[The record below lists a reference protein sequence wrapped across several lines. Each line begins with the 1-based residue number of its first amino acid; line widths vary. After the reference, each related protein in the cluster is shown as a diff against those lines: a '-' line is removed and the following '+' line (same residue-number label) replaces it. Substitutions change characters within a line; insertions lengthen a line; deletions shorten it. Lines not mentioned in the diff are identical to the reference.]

1 MDNIIAESE
10 TTMINSLNFG
20 LPETAQYITDRR
32 HVNYF
37 PSGSNVYNPK
47 AGNKQIRFHISGEDN
62 TYIDLSSI
70 RLFANLQNTDGT
82 RSHFLRPL
90 GNLSSFFSRYRCTVG
105 GQQVQDIIEY
115 NRHCELYNSFK
126 SQDARDM
133 DDLEGGANPR
143 WDDDWRHTYATGL
156 AEFLDVNT
164 RTNPTATPEE
174 VSFPTTKDHNNW
186 GDLTA
191 RYTRHSVAGI
201 PGANGY
207 MRLGH
212 KPVCG
217 LLESNYYLPLR
228 YAPLELEFTI
238 VSDEHAPVIAP
249 FTVTDANT
257 QNDANGYYFT
267 TGDTSTLWELNN
279 VIIRAEVIQLD
290 NTVNNNIVKHLLEG
304 QSLKLVFPMY
314 HTMTQSFN
322 AAGTEINMNI
332 VKSASKLN
340 GCFITLYRPPRAGV
354 DADNNNYYRHD
365 NYIYKRWNYFY
376 NPMIN
381 SRIFDGLNPD
391 AVDGDG
397 NLTRAQFRGKGFQ
410 NSELDL
416 TWQLQINNKKYPEF
430 ECQSMAET
438 AYYLKR
444 ALHYLNPDQ
453 DAFSISYKRFREDK
467 FVIGISFEKMQDTNF
482 TGQNTKQGGLLV
494 FKLKGSNKS
503 FTTDEDVRELF
514 VHMISESVLE
524 LRESGSLLYD

>member
-37 PSGSNVYNPK
+37 PSGSNVYNPN
-47 AGNKQIRFHISGEDN
+47 AGNKNIRFHITGEDN

-156 AEFLDVNT
+156 AEMLDVNT
-164 RTNPTATPEE
+164 RTNPAAATPTTT
-174 VSFPTTKDHNNW
+174 FPTTRDHNNW

-238 VSDEHAPVIAP
+238 VSDEHIPV
-249 FTVTDANT
+249 VT
-257 QNDANGYYFT
+257 
-267 TGDTSTLWELNN
+267 
-279 VIIRAEVIQLD
+279 
-290 NTVNNNIVKHLLEG
+290 IV
-304 QSLKLVFPMY
+304 
-314 HTMTQSFN
+314 
-322 AAGTEINMNI
+322 
-332 VKSASKLN
+332 
-340 GCFITLYRPPRAGV
+340 
-354 DADNNNYYRHD
+354 
-365 NYIYKRWNYFY
+365 
-376 NPMIN
+376 
-381 SRIFDGLNPD
+381 
-391 AVDGDG
+391 
-397 NLTRAQFRGKGFQ
+397 
-410 NSELDL
+410 
-416 TWQLQINNKKYPEF
+416 
-430 ECQSMAET
+430 
-438 AYYLKR
+438 
-444 ALHYLNPDQ
+444 
-453 DAFSISYKRFREDK
+453 
-467 FVIGISFEKMQDTNF
+467 
-482 TGQNTKQGGLLV
+482 
-494 FKLKGSNKS
+494 
-503 FTTDEDVRELF
+503 
-514 VHMISESVLE
+514 
-524 LRESGSLLYD
+524 

>member
-1 MDNIIAESE
+1 M
-10 TTMINSLNFG
+10 TG
-20 LPETAQYITDRR
+20 
-32 HVNYF
+32 
-37 PSGSNVYNPK
+37 
-47 AGNKQIRFHISGEDN
+47 
-62 TYIDLSSI
+62 
-70 RLFANLQNTDGT
+70 
-82 RSHFLRPL
+82 
-90 GNLSSFFSRYRCTVG
+90 
-105 GQQVQDIIEY
+105 DI
-115 NRHCELYNSFK
+115 LMLL
-126 SQDARDM
+126 D
-133 DDLEGGANPR
+133 
-143 WDDDWRHTYATGL
+143 L
-156 AEFLDVNT
+156 AEMLDVNT
-164 RTNPTATPEE
+164 RTNPAADPVATT
-174 VSFPTTKDHNNW
+174 FPTTRDHNNW

-238 VSDEHAPVIAP
+238 VSDEHIPVVTP

-257 QNDANGYYFT
+257 QNDAKGYYFT
-267 TGDTSTLWELNN
+267 TGDTSTQWELNN

-304 QSLKLVFPMY
+304 QSLKFVFPMY
-314 HTMTQSFN
+314 HTMTQSFS
-322 AAGTEINMNI
+322 AGGGEINMNI

-340 GCFITLYRPPRAGV
+340 GCFITLYRAPRAGV
-354 DADNNNYYRHD
+354 DADNANYYRHD

-381 SRIFDGLNPD
+381 SRIFDGPNPD
-391 AVDGDG
+391 GAD
-397 NLTRAQFRGKGFQ
+397 RERFQGKGFQ
-410 NSELDL
+410 DKDLNL

-438 AYYLKR
+438 AYYLR
-444 ALHYLNPDQ
+444 RTLHYLNPDQ

-467 FVIGISFEKMQDTNF
+467 FVIGISFEKMADTNF
-482 TGQNTKQGGLLV
+482 TGQNTKMGGLLV
-494 FKLKGSNKS
+494 FKLKGSNRAL
-503 FTTDEDVRELF
+503 TDNEDVRELF

-524 LRESGSLLYD
+524 LRESGSILYD

>member
-37 PSGSNVYNPK
+37 PSGSNVYNPN
-47 AGNKQIRFHISGEDN
+47 AGNKNIRFHITGEDN

-133 DDLEGGANPR
+133 DDLEGSANPR

-156 AEFLDVNT
+156 AEMLDVNT
-164 RTNPTATPEE
+164 RTNPAASPAATP
-174 VSFPTTKDHNNW
+174 FPTTRDHNNW
-186 GDLTA
+186 GDLSA

-201 PGANGY
+201 PGGSY

-228 YAPLELEFTI
+228 YAPLELEFTV
-238 VSDEHAPVIAP
+238 VSDEHIPVITP
-249 FTVTDANT
+249 FAKTDDNVHI
-257 QNDANGYYFT
+257 DANGYYFT
-267 TGDTSTLWELNN
+267 TGDTSTQWELNN

-322 AAGTEINMNI
+322 AGGNEINMNI

-340 GCFITLYRPPRAGV
+340 GCFITLYRAPRAGV
-354 DADNNNYYRHD
+354 DADNNDYYRHD

-381 SRIFDGLNPD
+381 SRIFDGPNPD
-391 AVDGDG
+391 GAD
-397 NLTRAQFRGKGFQ
+397 RERFQGKGFQ
-410 NSELDL
+410 DKDLNL

-430 ECQSMAET
+430 ECQSLAES
-438 AYYLKR
+438 AYYLR
-444 ALHYLNPDQ
+444 RTLHYLNPDQ
-453 DAFSISYKRFREDK
+453 DAFSISYKRYREDK
-467 FVIGISFEKMQDTNF
+467 FVIGISFEKMADTNF

-494 FKLKGSNKS
+494 FKLKGSNRAL
-503 FTTDEDVRELF
+503 TDNEDVRELF

-524 LRESGSLLYD
+524 LRESGSILYD

>member
-1 MDNIIAESE
+1 
-10 TTMINSLNFG
+10 MINSLNFG

-37 PSGSNVYNPK
+37 PSGSNVYNPN
-47 AGNKQIRFHISGEDN
+47 AGNKNIRFHISGED

-133 DDLEGGANPR
+133 DDLEGSANPR

-156 AEFLDVNT
+156 AEMLDVNT
-164 RTNPTATPEE
+164 RTNPAAAPAATT
-174 VSFPTTKDHNNW
+174 FPTTRDHNNW

-201 PGANGY
+201 PGGSY

-238 VSDEHAPVIAP
+238 VSDEHISVVTP

-257 QNDANGYYFT
+257 QNDAKGYYFT
-267 TGDTSTLWELNN
+267 TGDTSTQWELNN
-279 VIIRAEVIQLD
+279 VIIRAVVIQLD

-322 AAGTEINMNI
+322 AGGNEINMNI

-340 GCFITLYRPPRAGV
+340 GCFITLYRTPRAGV

-381 SRIFDGLNPD
+381 SRIFDGPD
-391 AVDGDG
+391 PDGAD
-397 NLTRAQFRGKGFQ
+397 RERFQGKGFQ
-410 NSELDL
+410 EKDLNL

-430 ECQSMAET
+430 ECQSLAES
-438 AYYLKR
+438 AYYLR
-444 ALHYLNPDQ
+444 RTLHY
-453 DAFSISYKRFREDK
+453 
-467 FVIGISFEKMQDTNF
+467 
-482 TGQNTKQGGLLV
+482 
-494 FKLKGSNKS
+494 
-503 FTTDEDVRELF
+503 
-514 VHMISESVLE
+514 
-524 LRESGSLLYD
+524 

>member
-37 PSGSNVYNPK
+37 PSGSNVYNPN
-47 AGNKQIRFHISGEDN
+47 AGNKNIRFHISGEDN

-133 DDLEGGANPR
+133 DDLEGSANPR

-156 AEFLDVNT
+156 AEMLDVNT
-164 RTNPTATPEE
+164 RTNPAASPAATT
-174 VSFPTTKDHNNW
+174 FPTTRDHNNW

-201 PGANGY
+201 PGGSY

-238 VSDEHAPVIAP
+238 VSDEHIPVITP
-249 FTVTDANT
+249 FAKTDDNVHI
-257 QNDANGYYFT
+257 DANGYYFT
-267 TGDTSTLWELNN
+267 TGDTSTKWELNN
-279 VIIRAEVIQLD
+279 VILRAEVIQLD
-290 NTVNNNIVKHLLEG
+290 NTVNKNIVKHLLG

-322 AAGTEINMNI
+322 AGGNEINMNI

-340 GCFITLYRPPRAGV
+340 GCFITLYRAPRAGV
-354 DADNNNYYRHD
+354 DADNNDYYRHD

-381 SRIFDGLNPD
+381 SRIFDGPNPD
-391 AVDGDG
+391 GADRG
-397 NLTRAQFRGKGFQ
+397 RFQGKGFQ
-410 NSELDL
+410 DKDLNL

-430 ECQSMAET
+430 ECQSLAES
-438 AYYLKR
+438 AYYLR
-444 ALHYLNPDQ
+444 RTLHYLNPDQ
-453 DAFSISYKRFREDK
+453 DAFSISYKRYREDK
-467 FVIGISFEKMQDTNF
+467 FVIGISFEKMADTNF

-494 FKLKGSNKS
+494 FKLKGSNRAL
-503 FTTDEDVRELF
+503 TDNEDVRELF

-524 LRESGSLLYD
+524 LRESGSILYD

>member
-37 PSGSNVYNPK
+37 PSGSNVYNPN
-47 AGNKQIRFHISGEDN
+47 AGNKNIRFHISGEDN

-105 GQQVQDIIEY
+105 GQQAQDIIEY

-133 DDLEGGANPR
+133 DDLESSANPR
-143 WDDDWRHTYATGL
+143 WDDDLRHTYATGL
-156 AEFLDVNT
+156 AEMLDVNT
-164 RTNPTATPEE
+164 RTNPAADPEATT
-174 VSFPTTKDHNNW
+174 FPTTKDHNNW

-238 VSDEHAPVIAP
+238 VSDEHIPVITP
-249 FTVTDANT
+249 FAKTDDNVHI
-257 QNDANGYYFT
+257 DANGYYFT
-267 TGDTSTLWELNN
+267 TGDTSTKWELNN

-314 HTMTQSFN
+314 HTMTQSFSE
-322 AAGTEINMNI
+322 GGGGEINMNI

-340 GCFITLYRPPRAGV
+340 GCFITLYRAPRAGV
-354 DADNNNYYRHD
+354 DADNANYYRHD

-381 SRIFDGLNPD
+381 SRIFDGPD
-391 AVDGDG
+391 PDGTDRG
-397 NLTRAQFRGKGFQ
+397 RFQGKGFQ
-410 NSELDL
+410 DKDLNL

-438 AYYLKR
+438 AYYLR
-444 ALHYLNPDQ
+444 RTLHYLNPDQ
-453 DAFSISYKRFREDK
+453 DAFSISYKRYREDK
-467 FVIGISFEKMQDTNF
+467 FVIGISFEKMADTNF
-482 TGQNTKQGGLLV
+482 TGQNTKMGGLLV
-494 FKLKGSNKS
+494 FKLKGSNRAL
-503 FTTDEDVRELF
+503 TTDEDVREVF

-524 LRESGSLLYD
+524 LRESGSVLYD

>member
-1 MDNIIAESE
+1 
-10 TTMINSLNFG
+10 
-20 LPETAQYITDRR
+20 
-32 HVNYF
+32 
-37 PSGSNVYNPK
+37 
-47 AGNKQIRFHISGEDN
+47 
-62 TYIDLSSI
+62 
-70 RLFANLQNTDGT
+70 
-82 RSHFLRPL
+82 
-90 GNLSSFFSRYRCTVG
+90 
-105 GQQVQDIIEY
+105 
-115 NRHCELYNSFK
+115 
-126 SQDARDM
+126 M

-156 AEFLDVNT
+156 AEMLDVNK
-164 RTNPTATPEE
+164 RTDPGTADAEAVT
-174 VSFPTTKDHNNW
+174 FGATKDHNNW

-201 PGANGY
+201 PGADGY

-249 FTVTDANT
+249 FTKTDDNVHI
-257 QNDANGYYFT
+257 DANGYYFT

-322 AAGTEINMNI
+322 AAGNEINMNI

-340 GCFITLYRPPRAGV
+340 GCFITLYRPPRAGA

-365 NYIYKRWNYFY
+365 NYIYKRWNYFN

-381 SRIFDGLNPD
+381 SRIFDGPNPD
-391 AVDGDG
+391 GAD
-397 NLTRAQFRGKGFQ
+397 RERFQGKGFQ
-410 NSELDL
+410 DRDLNL

-430 ECQSMAET
+430 ECQSLAES
-438 AYYLKR
+438 AYYLR
-444 ALHYLNPDQ
+444 RTLHYLNPDQ
-453 DAFSISYKRFREDK
+453 DAFSISYKRYREDK
-467 FVIGISFEKMQDTNF
+467 FVIGISFEKMADTNF

-494 FKLKGSNKS
+494 FKLKGSNRAL
-503 FTTDEDVRELF
+503 TDNEDVRELF
-514 VHMISESVLE
+514 AHMISESVLE
-524 LRESGSLLYD
+524 LRESGSILYD

>member
-37 PSGSNVYNPK
+37 PSGSNVYNPN
-47 AGNKQIRFHISGEDN
+47 AGNKNIRFHISGEDN

-105 GQQVQDIIEY
+105 GQLVQDIIEY

-133 DDLEGGANPR
+133 DDLESSANPR

-156 AEFLDVNT
+156 AEMLDVNT
-164 RTNPTATPEE
+164 RTNPAAAPAATT
-174 VSFPTTKDHNNW
+174 FPTT
-186 GDLTA
+186 
-191 RYTRHSVAGI
+191 RVAGI

-238 VSDEHAPVIAP
+238 VSDEHIPVVTP

-257 QNDANGYYFT
+257 QNGAKGYYFT
-267 TGDTSTLWELNN
+267 TGDTSTKWELNN
-279 VIIRAEVIQLD
+279 VILRAEVIQLD

-314 HTMTQSFN
+314 HTMTQSCN

-340 GCFITLYRPPRAGV
+340 GCFITLYRAPRAGV
-354 DADNNNYYRHD
+354 DADNNDYYRHD

-381 SRIFDGLNPD
+381 SRIFDGADPD
-391 AVDGDG
+391 GAG
-397 NLTRAQFRGKGFQ
+397 RERFQGKGFQ
-410 NSELDL
+410 DKDLNL

-438 AYYLKR
+438 AYYLR
-444 ALHYLNPDQ
+444 RTLHYLNPDQ
-453 DAFSISYKRFREDK
+453 DAFSISYKRYREDK
-467 FVIGISFEKMQDTNF
+467 FVIGISFEKMADTNF
-482 TGQNTKQGGLLV
+482 TGQNTKMGGLLV
-494 FKLKGSNKS
+494 FKLKGSNRAL
-503 FTTDEDVRELF
+503 TTDEDVRELF

>member
-37 PSGSNVYNPK
+37 PSGSNVYNPN
-47 AGNKQIRFHISGEDN
+47 AGNKNIRFHISGEDN

-105 GQQVQDIIEY
+105 GQQVQGIIEY
-115 NRHCELYNSFK
+115 NRHCETYNSFK

-133 DDLEGGANPR
+133 DDLEGGANPC
-143 WDDDWRHTYATGL
+143 WDDDLRHTYATGL
-156 AEFLDVNT
+156 AEMLDVNT
-164 RTNPTATPEE
+164 RTNPAASPAATT
-174 VSFPTTKDHNNW
+174 FPTTRDHNNW

-201 PGANGY
+201 PGGSY

-238 VSDEHAPVIAP
+238 VSDEHIPAVTP

-257 QNDANGYYFT
+257 QNDAKGYYFT
-267 TGDTSTLWELNN
+267 TGDTSMQWELNN

-322 AAGTEINMNI
+322 AGGNEINMNI

-340 GCFITLYRPPRAGV
+340 GCFITLYRTPRAGV

-365 NYIYKRWNYFY
+365 NSIYKRWNYFY

-381 SRIFDGLNPD
+381 SRIFDGPD
-391 AVDGDG
+391 PDGAD
-397 NLTRAQFRGKGFQ
+397 RERFQGKGFQ
-410 NSELDL
+410 
-416 TWQLQINNKKYPEF
+416 
-430 ECQSMAET
+430 
-438 AYYLKR
+438 
-444 ALHYLNPDQ
+444 
-453 DAFSISYKRFREDK
+453 DK
-467 FVIGISFEKMQDTNF
+467 D
-482 TGQNTKQGGLLV
+482 
-494 FKLKGSNKS
+494 
-503 FTTDEDVRELF
+503 
-514 VHMISESVLE
+514 
-524 LRESGSLLYD
+524 

>member
-1 MDNIIAESE
+1 
-10 TTMINSLNFG
+10 
-20 LPETAQYITDRR
+20 
-32 HVNYF
+32 
-37 PSGSNVYNPK
+37 
-47 AGNKQIRFHISGEDN
+47 
-62 TYIDLSSI
+62 
-70 RLFANLQNTDGT
+70 
-82 RSHFLRPL
+82 
-90 GNLSSFFSRYRCTVG
+90 
-105 GQQVQDIIEY
+105 
-115 NRHCELYNSFK
+115 
-126 SQDARDM
+126 
-133 DDLEGGANPR
+133 
-143 WDDDWRHTYATGL
+143 
-156 AEFLDVNT
+156 
-164 RTNPTATPEE
+164 
-174 VSFPTTKDHNNW
+174 
-186 GDLTA
+186 
-191 RYTRHSVAGI
+191 
-201 PGANGY
+201 

-249 FTVTDANT
+249 FTKTDDNLHI
-257 QNDANGYYFT
+257 DANGYYFT
-267 TGDTSTLWELNN
+267 TGDTSTLWELHNI
-279 VIIRAEVIQLD
+279 IIRAEVIQLD

-332 VKSASKLN
+332 VKSASKLH
-340 GCFITLYRPPRAGV
+340 GCLITLYRPPRAGA

-365 NYIYKRWNYFY
+365 NYIYKRWNYYY

-381 SRIFDGLNPD
+381 SRIFDGLDPD
-391 AVDGDG
+391 GAD
-397 NLTRAQFRGKGFQ
+397 RERFQGKGFQ
-410 NSELDL
+410 DKDIDL

-467 FVIGISFEKMQDTNF
+467 FVIGISFEKMQDTIF

-494 FKLKGSNKS
+494 FKLKA
-503 FTTDEDVRELF
+503 FTTDEDVREIF

>member
-37 PSGSNVYNPK
+37 PSGSNVYNPN
-47 AGNKQIRFHISGEDN
+47 AGNKNIRFHKTGEDN
-62 TYIDLSSI
+62 RYIDLSSI

-90 GNLSSFFSRYRCTVG
+90 GNFSSFFSRYRCTVG

-156 AEFLDVNT
+156 AEMLDVNT
-164 RTNPTATPEE
+164 RTNPAATPA
-174 VSFPTTKDHNNW
+174 VTTFPTTRDHNNW

-201 PGANGY
+201 PGGSY

-238 VSDEHAPVIAP
+238 VSDEHIPVVTP

-257 QNDANGYYFT
+257 QNDAKGYYFT
-267 TGDTSTLWELNN
+267 TGDTSTQWELNN

-322 AAGTEINMNI
+322 AGGNEINMNI

-340 GCFITLYRPPRAGV
+340 GCFITLYRTPRAGV

-381 SRIFDGLNPD
+381 SRIFDGPD
-391 AVDGDG
+391 PDGAD
-397 NLTRAQFRGKGFQ
+397 RERFQGKGFQ
-410 NSELDL
+410 DKDLNL
-416 TWQLQINNKKYPEF
+416 TWQLQINNKTYPEF
-430 ECQSMAET
+430 ECQSLAES
-438 AYYLKR
+438 AYYLR
-444 ALHYLNPDQ
+444 RTLHYLNPDQ
-453 DAFSISYKRFREDK
+453 DAFSISYKRYREDK
-467 FVIGISFEKMQDTNF
+467 FVIGISFEKMADTNF

-494 FKLKGSNKS
+494 FKLKGSNRAL
-503 FTTDEDVRELF
+503 TDNEDVRELF

-524 LRESGSLLYD
+524 IRESGSLLYD

>member
-37 PSGSNVYNPK
+37 PSGSNVYNPN
-47 AGNKQIRFHISGEDN
+47 AGNKNIRFHISGEDN

-82 RSHFLRPL
+82 RSPFLRPL

-126 SQDARDM
+126 SQDARNM
-133 DDLEGGANPR
+133 DDLESSANPR

-156 AEFLDVNT
+156 AEVLDNNK
-164 RTNPTATPEE
+164 RKNPGTADPEA
-174 VSFPTTKDHNNW
+174 VTFPTTKDHNNW

-238 VSDEHAPVIAP
+238 VSDEHIPVITP
-249 FTVTDANT
+249 FAKTDDNVHI
-257 QNDANGYYFT
+257 DANGYYFT
-267 TGDTSTLWELNN
+267 TGDTSTKWELNN
-279 VIIRAEVIQLD
+279 VILRAEVIQLD

-322 AAGTEINMNI
+322 AGGNEINMNI

-340 GCFITLYRPPRAGV
+340 GCFITLYRAPRAGV
-354 DADNNNYYRHD
+354 DADNNDYYRHD

-381 SRIFDGLNPD
+381 SRIFDGPNPD
-391 AVDGDG
+391 GAD
-397 NLTRAQFRGKGFQ
+397 RERFQGKGFQ
-410 NSELDL
+410 
-416 TWQLQINNKKYPEF
+416 
-430 ECQSMAET
+430 
-438 AYYLKR
+438 
-444 ALHYLNPDQ
+444 
-453 DAFSISYKRFREDK
+453 DK
-467 FVIGISFEKMQDTNF
+467 D
-482 TGQNTKQGGLLV
+482 
-494 FKLKGSNKS
+494 
-503 FTTDEDVRELF
+503 
-514 VHMISESVLE
+514 
-524 LRESGSLLYD
+524 

>member
-37 PSGSNVYNPK
+37 PSGSNVYNPN
-47 AGNKQIRFHISGEDN
+47 AGNKHIRFHISGEDN

-133 DDLEGGANPR
+133 DDLESSANPR

-156 AEFLDVNT
+156 AEMLDNNK
-164 RTNPTATPEE
+164 RKHPGTADPEA
-174 VSFPTTKDHNNW
+174 VTFPTTKDHNNW

-238 VSDEHAPVIAP
+238 VSDEHIPVITP
-249 FTVTDANT
+249 FAKTDDNVHI
-257 QNDANGYYFT
+257 DANGYYFT
-267 TGDTSTLWELNN
+267 TGDTSTKWELNN
-279 VIIRAEVIQLD
+279 VILRAEVIQLD

-322 AAGTEINMNI
+322 AGGNEINMNI

-340 GCFITLYRPPRAGV
+340 GCFITLYRAPRAGV
-354 DADNNNYYRHD
+354 DADNNDYYRHD

-381 SRIFDGLNPD
+381 SRIFDGPNPD
-391 AVDGDG
+391 GAD
-397 NLTRAQFRGKGFQ
+397 RERFQGKGFQ
-410 NSELDL
+410 DKDLNL

-430 ECQSMAET
+430 ECQSLAES
-438 AYYLKR
+438 AYYLQR
-444 ALHYLNPDQ
+444 RQ
-453 DAFSISYKRFREDK
+453 
-467 FVIGISFEKMQDTNF
+467 
-482 TGQNTKQGGLLV
+482 
-494 FKLKGSNKS
+494 
-503 FTTDEDVRELF
+503 VRYWDF
-514 VHMISESVLE
+514 I
-524 LRESGSLLYD
+524 